1 MTTLLH
7 RARVRLDHRWA
18 PGHMS
23 AYLDG
28 ELASRARARLRHHV
42 EECAECRAILDSLRR
57 MLGLLK
63 RVPAPAFEETPDIA
77 SAVRRRLD
85 DAADE
90 PGARP

>member
-1 MTTLLH
+1 MTTLPH
-7 RARVRLDHRWA
+7 RARVRLEHRWA

-23 AYLDG
+23 AYLDA
-28 ELASRARARLRHHV
+28 ELASRARARLRHHL

>member
-1 MTTLLH
+1 MPTLLH
-7 RARVRLDHRWA
+7 RARFRLDHRWA

-28 ELASRARARLRHHV
+28 GLASGTRARLRHHV
-42 EECAECRAILDSLRR
+42 MECAECLAILDSLRR
-57 MLGLLK
+57 MLGVLK
-63 RVPAPAFEETPDIA
+63 SVAAPAFEETPDIA

-85 DAADE
+85 DARGE

>member
-1 MTTLLH
+1 
-7 RARVRLDHRWA
+7 
-18 PGHMS
+18 MS

-42 EECAECRAILDSLRR
+42 MECRAIFVSLRR

-63 RVPAPAFEETPDIA
+63 SVPAPAFEETPDIA

-90 PGARP
+90 PVARP